1 MCRVLMAEFSFGCER
16 FLLYISVLKNEKVHS
31 IILSKIV
38 KDRWSNAGKG
48 C

>member
-1 MCRVLMAEFSFGCER
+1 MGIVVAEFNFACKG
-16 FLLYISVLKNEKVHS
+16 FLPYMSVLKNEKVHS